1 MNLLFFIE
9 NNQVPTLFHGDTLPS
24 LVVDGDPVT
33 LMIFDLL
40 IYSLSAA
47 LLVSLF
53 VGMFCLQKL
62 KHANSSPS

>member
-9 NNQVPTLFHGDTLPS
+9 NNQVSTLFHGDTLPS

-40 IYSLSAA
+40 YCWFH
-47 LLVSLF
+47 VF